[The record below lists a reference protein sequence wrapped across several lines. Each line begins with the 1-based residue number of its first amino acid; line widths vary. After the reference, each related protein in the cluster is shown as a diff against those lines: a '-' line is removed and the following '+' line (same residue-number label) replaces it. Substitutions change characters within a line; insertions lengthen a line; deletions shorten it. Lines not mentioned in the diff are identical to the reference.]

1 METENLPQERSLQE
15 LARETF
21 GSEYHEEHKHAP
33 NLTLDDAYERLQE
46 KKDAR
51 HEEQPSD
58 TTKESPSIP
67 DPQPTVSDAIWSND
81 DLQTITVFQREA
93 ERFQADLQAFAQV
106 QAQIDLNAI
115 EKQDKAQAA
124 AVRTQL
130 KAAEQELRERQDAL
144 NAVGQELGQKV
155 QKQQIARLEQV
166 FAREKAKLEEAMPGL
181 NPKALRTYLEG
192 VGFTDTDIAQ
202 AADHRLVVLAEKARR
217 YDELM
222 AGKGKTMKT
231 IPTRKRKVQTSNTP
245 MRKGE
250 PTVKELHAKLRR
262 TGRIDDALALLTA
275 SRRGQ

>member
-1 METENLPQERSLQE
+1 MTMETENLPQERSLQE

-21 GSEYHEEHKHAP
+21 GSEYHEQERAS
-33 NLTLDDAYERLQE
+33 LTLDDAYERLQE

-58 TTKESPSIP
+58 TTKEAPSVP
-67 DPQPTVSDAIWSND
+67 DPQPASDAVWSNE
-81 DLQTITVFQREA
+81 DLGTITAFQRES
-93 ERFQADLQAFAQV
+93 ERFQEDLQAFTQV
-106 QAQIDLNAI
+106 QTQIDLNAI

-124 AVRTQL
+124 AVRTQI
-130 KAAEQELRERQDAL
+130 KAAEKELRERHDAL
-144 NAVGQELGQKV
+144 NQVGQELAQKV
-155 QKQQIARLEQV
+155 QKRQIARLEQV
-166 FAREKAKLEEAMPGL
+166 FAREKAKLDEAMPDL
-181 NPKALRTYLEG
+181 NRKALRTYLEG

-202 AADHRLVVLAEKARR
+202 AADHRLVVLAEKARC

-231 IPTRKRKVQTSNTP
+231 IPTRKRKVETSNTAI
-245 MRKGE
+245 RKGE

-275 SRRGQ
+275 ERRRR